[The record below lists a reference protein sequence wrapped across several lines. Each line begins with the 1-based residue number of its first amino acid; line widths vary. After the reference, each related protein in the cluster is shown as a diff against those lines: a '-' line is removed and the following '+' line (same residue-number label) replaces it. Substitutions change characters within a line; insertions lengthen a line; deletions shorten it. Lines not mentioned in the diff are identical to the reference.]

1 MPAIWSFLEVSDR
14 PYGPWHSAYR
24 HPWTHIPPMSWL
36 LCRPLLPQLNLSALV
51 PHFRV
56 RPLFQVRLLPP
67 GSARSFRSAYVPDK
81 SACSGPPTPHWSV
94 RVCAVEST
102 YNLRRHF
109 CPAGNVRVSP
119 PPVYLFSGI
128 RARKR
133 PTDMELSDCFRVGN

>member
-36 LCRPLLPQLNLSALV
+36 LCRPLLPQLNLSAPV
-51 PHFRV
+51 PNFRV
-56 RPLFQVRLLPP
+56 RPLLQVRLLPP

-94 RVCAVEST
+94 RVCRRVNVQPTST
-102 YNLRRHF
+102 FLSCRERSRIPASSVSLFRDSREEEAYRHG
-109 CPAGNVRVSP
+109 AQ
-119 PPVYLFSGI
+119 
-128 RARKR
+128 
-133 PTDMELSDCFRVGN
+133 